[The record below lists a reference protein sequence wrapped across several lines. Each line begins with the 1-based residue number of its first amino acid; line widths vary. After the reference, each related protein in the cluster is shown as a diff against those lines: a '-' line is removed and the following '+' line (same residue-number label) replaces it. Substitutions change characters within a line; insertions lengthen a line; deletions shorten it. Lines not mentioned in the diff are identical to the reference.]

1 LGTIENIIFPFW
13 NLKHHEIS
21 NNFLYQK
28 SLKYYWRFHTVT
40 TEEGGTKS
48 IKEGNNVD
56 LSEYLIDRLK
66 QLEEEYVRLKNLYR
80 RLEDEKRFVETER
93 IRYEREVRRLR
104 SEIERLRSPPLI
116 VGIVSDVL
124 EDGRVVVKSSTG
136 PKFVVHSSQSV
147 DLEQLKPG
155 ARVSLNQQTLAVI
168 GVLPPPKDPS
178 VYGFE
183 VEEKPDV
190 TYSDIGGLDKQIE
203 EIKEA
208 VELPLLKPE
217 LFERVGIE
225 PPKGV
230 MLYGPP
236 GTGKTLLAK
245 AVARQTEA
253 TFIRVVG
260 CEFVQKY
267 IGEGARLVREVF
279 QLAKEKAPSIIFID
293 ELDAIAAK
301 RTSSDTSGDREVQ
314 RTLMQL
320 LSEMDGFDPRGDVK
334 LIGATNRIDILDPAI
349 LRPGRF
355 DRIIEVPLPTFEGRL
370 QIFRIHTRKMN
381 IARDVD
387 LRELAEMTEGTSGA
401 DIKAIVTEAGMFAIR
416 SEREI
421 VTKEDFRMALEKV
434 LKKESK
440 LPEPKGV
447 MFV

>member
-1 LGTIENIIFPFW
+1 M
-13 NLKHHEIS
+13 
-21 NNFLYQK
+21 
-28 SLKYYWRFHTVT
+28 TV
-40 TEEGGTKS
+40 EEGGTKS
-48 IKEGNNVD
+48 LKENNNVD

-116 VGIVSDVL
+116 VGVVSDVL
-124 EDGRVVVKSSTG
+124 DDGRVVVKSSTG
-136 PKFVVHSSQSV
+136 PKFVVHSSQAV
-147 DLEQLKPG
+147 DLDQLKPG
-155 ARVSLNQQTLAVI
+155 TRVSLNQQTLAVI

-183 VEEKPDV
+183 VDEKPDV
-190 TYSDIGGLDKQIE
+190 SYEDIGGLEQQIE
-203 EIKEA
+203 EIREA
-208 VELPLLKPE
+208 VELPLLKPK
-217 LFERVGIE
+217 LFEEVGIE
-225 PPKGV
+225 PPKGI

-245 AVARQTEA
+245 AVARHTKA

-260 CEFVQKY
+260 SEFVQKY

-279 QLAKEKAPSIIFID
+279 QLAKEKAPSIVFID
-293 ELDAIAAK
+293 ELDAIAAR

-355 DRIIEVPLPTFEGRL
+355 DRIIEVPMPSFEARI
-370 QIFRIHTRKMN
+370 QIFKIHTRKMSL
-381 IARDVD
+381 AEDVD
-387 LRELAEMTEGTSGA
+387 FKELASLTEGASGA

-416 SEREI
+416 TDRTK
-421 VTKEDFRMALEKV
+421 VTREDFMKAMEKV
-434 LKKESK
+434 LKKSAK
-440 LPEPKGV
+440 DEPKGV

>member
-1 LGTIENIIFPFW
+1 M
-13 NLKHHEIS
+13 
-21 NNFLYQK
+21 
-28 SLKYYWRFHTVT
+28 
-40 TEEGGTKS
+40 
-48 IKEGNNVD
+48 
-56 LSEYLIDRLK
+56 
-66 QLEEEYVRLKNLYR
+66 
-80 RLEDEKRFVETER
+80 
-93 IRYEREVRRLR
+93 
-104 SEIERLRSPPLI
+104 
-116 VGIVSDVL
+116 
-124 EDGRVVVKSSTG
+124 
-136 PKFVVHSSQSV
+136 
-147 DLEQLKPG
+147 
-155 ARVSLNQQTLAVI
+155 
-168 GVLPPPKDPS
+168 
-178 VYGFE
+178 YGFE

-260 CEFVQKY
+260 SEFVQKY

>member
-1 LGTIENIIFPFW
+1 
-13 NLKHHEIS
+13 
-21 NNFLYQK
+21 
-28 SLKYYWRFHTVT
+28 VT

-116 VGIVSDVL
+116 VGIISDVL

-260 CEFVQKY
+260 SEFVQKY

>member
-1 LGTIENIIFPFW
+1 
-13 NLKHHEIS
+13 
-21 NNFLYQK
+21 
-28 SLKYYWRFHTVT
+28 VT

-260 CEFVQKY
+260 SEFVQKY